1 MTVALWAVVAGLLL
15 IAMAIST
22 SLLNRLPISRAI
34 LYLLVGV
41 GISPIGFGWL
51 RISFTDDAAL
61 IEGVAEVVVLAS
73 LFTSGLKLRAPLTT
87 RRWTR
92 PLRLATVSMLV
103 TVLLIT
109 LVGVA
114 LLDLPLGAAVLLGAV
129 LAPTDPVL
137 AADVQVADA
146 HDRDEL
152 RFALTGEGGL
162 NDGTAF
168 PMVMLGLGLLGLH
181 PIGAAGW
188 RWVAVDLV
196 WAVVAGIA
204 CGAAVGHG
212 VGALVLYLRRIHKH
226 ALGLDNF
233 IGLGVIA
240 LSYGVAVAIHG
251 YGFLAVFAAGVAF
264 RQIERRH
271 SLQHAAVSSPA
282 RSRPTAEAASGVAAV
297 AGEGKPAATLEAL
310 ATDDHQAAAFMAH
323 AVLTFNEQIEH
334 LGEMVAV
341 VVLGALLWTIDWQ
354 DVPWLFAISL
364 LVVVRPV
371 AVVIGLAGAASNR
384 VQTGFMGW
392 FGIKGIGSLYYL
404 AYACDHGLEEPLAT
418 SLVALTLSTVVL
430 SNVLHGISVTPL
442 MRTYAS
448 LIARGRSR

>member
-1 MTVALWAVVAGLLL
+1 MSIALWAIVAGLLL

-41 GISPIGFGWL
+41 AISPIGFGWL
-51 RISFTDDAAL
+51 RISFTDHGGL
-61 IEGVAEVVVLAS
+61 IERVAEVVVLAS

-92 PLRLATVSMLV
+92 PLRLASVSMV
-103 TVLLIT
+103 ITVLLIT

-114 LLDLPLGAAVLLGAV
+114 LLELPLGAAVLLGAI

-137 AADVQVADA
+137 AADVQVANP

-168 PMVMLGLGLLGLH
+168 PMVMLGVGLLGLH
-181 PIGAAGW
+181 PLGEAGW
-188 RWVAVDLV
+188 RWMAVDVV
-196 WAVVAGIA
+196 WAVVAGVA
-204 CGAAVGHG
+204 CGAAVGAG

-240 LSYGVAVAIHG
+240 LSYGAAVAAHA

-271 SLQHAAVSSPA
+271 SLRRPASSLA
-282 RSRPTAEAASGVAAV
+282 SRTEPRVETALGVTAV
-297 AGEGKPAATLEAL
+297 AGEGDPEATLEAL
-310 ATDDHQAAAFMAH
+310 ATDDTQAAAFMAH
-323 AVLTFNEQIEH
+323 AVLTFNEQVEH

-341 VVLGALLWTIDWQ
+341 VVLGALLWTIDWE
-354 DVPWLFAISL
+354 DVPWLFAMSL
-364 LVVVRPV
+364 LLVVRPV
-371 AVVIGLAGAASNR
+371 AVLIGLAGSASTR
-384 VQTGFMGW
+384 VQTGFIGW

-442 MRTYAS
+442 MRTYAR
-448 LIARGRSR
+448 LMARGRSR

>member
-1 MTVALWAVVAGLLL
+1 MTVALWAIVAGLLL
-15 IAMAIST
+15 IVMAIST

-41 GISPIGFGWL
+41 AISPIGFGWL
-51 RISFTDDAAL
+51 RISFTDNAGL

-92 PLRLATVSMLV
+92 PLRLASVSMVV

-109 LVGVA
+109 LVGVG
-114 LLDLPLGAAVLLGAV
+114 LLGLSLGAAVLLGAI

-137 AADVQVADA
+137 AADVQVANA

-168 PMVMLGLGLLGLH
+168 PVVMLGLGLLGLH
-181 PIGAAGW
+181 SLGDAGW
-188 RWVAVDLV
+188 RWVAVDVV
-196 WAVVAGIA
+196 WAVSAGIA

-240 LSYGVAVAIHG
+240 LSYGVAVAAHA

-271 SLQHAAVSSPA
+271 SLRHPAA
-282 RSRPTAEAASGVAAV
+282 TAAATGASKVATAAGVAAV
-297 AGEGKPAATLEAL
+297 AEEGNPAATLDAL
-310 ATDDHQAAAFMAH
+310 ATDDTQAAGFMAH

-341 VVLGALLWTIDWQ
+341 VMLGALLWTVDWY
-354 DVPWLFAISL
+354 DVPWFFAIAML
-364 LVVVRPV
+364 IVVRPV
-371 AVVIGLAGAASNR
+371 AVLIGLAGSASTP
-384 VQTGFMGW
+384 VQSGFIGW

-430 SNVLHGISVTPL
+430 SNVLHGVSVTPL

-448 LIARGRSR
+448 LIARGRSG